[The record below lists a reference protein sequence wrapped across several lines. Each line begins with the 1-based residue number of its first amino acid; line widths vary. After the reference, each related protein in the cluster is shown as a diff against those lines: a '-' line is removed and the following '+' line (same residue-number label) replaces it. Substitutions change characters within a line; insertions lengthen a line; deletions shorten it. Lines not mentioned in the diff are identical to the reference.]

1 MNRRVT
7 EGPNDEYR
15 RQQEGLRRRSDW
27 EHGPASRPDPDWE
40 HAPASRPDPDW
51 EHGPAARPDPD
62 WESADDPLAAVRDLL
77 GALLRRPRGR
87 P

>member
-27 EHGPASRPDPDWE
+27 EHGPASRPDPNWE
-40 HAPASRPDPDW
+40 HSPAS
-51 EHGPAARPDPD
+51 RPDPD

-87 P
+87 L

>member
-40 HAPASRPDPDW
+40 HDPAS
-51 EHGPAARPDPD
+51 RPDPD

-87 P
+87 L

>member
-40 HAPASRPDPDW
+40 Q
-51 EHGPAARPDPD
+51 GPAARPDPD

-77 GALLRRPRGR
+77 GALVRRTRGR
-87 P
+87 PPRL

>member
-40 HAPASRPDPDW
+40 HGPAS
-51 EHGPAARPDPD
+51 RPDPD

-87 P
+87 PPRL

>member
-7 EGPNDEYR
+7 DGPHDEYR

-40 HAPASRPDPDW
+40 HGPAS
-51 EHGPAARPDPD
+51 RPDPD

-77 GALLRRPRGR
+77 GALLRRSRGR
-87 P
+87 L

>member
-40 HAPASRPDPDW
+40 RGPAS
-51 EHGPAARPDPD
+51 RPDPD

-87 P
+87 L

>member
-40 HAPASRPDPDW
+40 HGPAS
-51 EHGPAARPDPD
+51 RPDPD

-87 P
+87 L

>member
-27 EHGPASRPDPDWE
+27 EH
-40 HAPASRPDPDW
+40 APASRPEPDW
-51 EHGPAARPDPD
+51 EHGPASRPDPD

-87 P
+87 L